1 MMVSDIVKGYGELL
15 SKNVMH
21 RDLKLANVFIND
33 NCHKIGDFGFA
44 TTINDCNEKIRS
56 GLVGMI

>member
-1 MMVSDIVKGYGELL
+1 MRGYGELL

-44 TTINDCNEKIRS
+44 TCLNNKNEKITS
-56 GLVGMI
+56 SLVGMII